1 MQLPIAL
8 PAGSLTPLRQ
18 FIYIFA
24 LTVVIQAVHLVEHV
38 AQVMQKFVFHVAP
51 AHGLIGQLDLEEV
64 HFAFNLL
71 YLIALTVVMVG
82 WLYYGS
88 QLCSKQKVLLAMLIG
103 TVAVQGYHMVE
114 HSVKLAQFISTG
126 MQGTPGIVGMHFD
139 GVIFHALMNTA
150 VFLPVVVVF
159 FCAGLHQQLFRR
171 APHP

>member
-88 QLCSKQKVLLAMLIG
+88 QLCSKQKVLSAMLIG
-103 TVAVQGYHMVE
+103 TVAVQGYHMLE